1 MHLFSHRQSADP
13 SNVQV
18 KAPVKSKKRII
29 SQITY
34 LDNELG
40 IQVKGELVSP
50 FTVKVTSQIESTLK
64 LIETIESGIVKDIHE
79 HSEEFFNGKSF
90 TREKIANSIVSP
102 WENSNEG
109 LVIHCQDSDY
119 TCSDYFNG
127 DIPSTSLGGQGVNFV
142 LILDSVEYKKSLFKV
157 HCKIFYIRQPR
168 PKARLEGFFDAPAS
182 APKAPPNSPKA
193 PTPPNSPETPPNSP
207 ETPAN
212 SPETPANS
220 DHLDFFE

>member
-1 MHLFSHRQSADP
+1 
-13 SNVQV
+13 
-18 KAPVKSKKRII
+18 VKSKKRII

-34 LDNELG
+34 SGDELG
-40 IQVKGELVSP
+40 LQVKGELVSP

-64 LIETIESGIVKDIHE
+64 MIETIESGIVKDIHE
-79 HSEEFFNGKSF
+79 HSKEFFNGKSF

-119 TCSDYFNG
+119 TCCDYFNG
-127 DIPSTSLGGQGVNFV
+127 DIPSTSLEGQVVDFV

-168 PKARLEGFFDAPAS
+168 PKARLEGFFE
-182 APKAPPNSPKA
+182 A
-193 PTPPNSPETPPNSP
+193 PTPPNSPNSPNSP
-207 ETPAN
+207 QTPQTPQAPETPNSPQTPN